1 MEETTRKLW
10 IQSLKAQAEICR
22 LRGIDFA
29 KRYEASQTTEEKA
42 DIADGWDRVIKEGNV
57 LQRLIDQL
65 EKQGPGPGGSN

>member
-29 KRYEASQTTEEKA
+29 KRYEASLTTEEKA
-42 DIADGWDRVIKEGNV
+42 DIADRWDRVTKEGKA
-57 LQRLIDQL
+57 LQRQIDQL
-65 EKQGPGPGGSN
+65 EKQGPGPAGLN